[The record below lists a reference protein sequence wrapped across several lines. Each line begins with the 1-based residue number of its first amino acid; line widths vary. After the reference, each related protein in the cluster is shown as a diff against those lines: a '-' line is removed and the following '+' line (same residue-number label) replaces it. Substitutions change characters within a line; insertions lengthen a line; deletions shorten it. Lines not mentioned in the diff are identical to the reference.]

1 MATDTIKTK
10 SWVQKT
16 PNVCG
21 GDACIRNTR
30 ITVWGLVL
38 SRKLGAPDA
47 RILENIVGLTPDDL
61 EVAFDYYRHNP
72 AEIDEAIRLNE
83 EP

>member
-1 MATDTIKTK
+1 MTTDTTKKK

-16 PNVCG
+16 PDVCG

-30 ITVWGLVL
+30 ITVWGLVQ
-38 SRKLGAPDA
+38 SRNLGAPDA

-61 EVAFDYYRHNP
+61 EVAWDYYCHNH
-72 AEIDEAIRLNE
+72 AEIDKAIRLNE